1 MVVPV
6 EFLSERES
14 TMLDRYQLIGEIAS
28 GGMATVFLA
37 RLAGVGGF
45 SRLVAIKRLHPHL
58 AREREFVEMFL
69 DEARLAAGIHHQN
82 VVGIQEIGTSEGG
95 YYLVMDYIEGVTF
108 ATLLSDVGATKER
121 LPIPVV
127 LRIVIDTLL
136 GLQAA
141 HELVDEHTGKALEVV
156 HRDCTPQNI
165 LVGMDGSS
173 RLTDFGIARATSRIA
188 NTRDGSM
195 KGKLAYMA
203 PEQTK
208 GDAIDS
214 RADLFSVGVVLWE
227 ALSGRRLFRGTS
239 EAETLRRLLVEPI
252 PVLAEIAGV
261 PKVLSDVCVRAL
273 EREPEDRYQ
282 SAVAMVDALE
292 QAAREWGKDAGEDEP
307 IAPVRAVAA
316 LMKEIY
322 EEDASEQRDAIR
334 RWVQSAP
341 PAATSERELTML
353 APAPRPSSDA
363 PRPHPLSEPTI
374 VGEMPEFVGGGEVPS
389 DDIPLLLDRRSDLP
403 RDEEA
408 TTLYER
414 APMSLPLHAQTA
426 PTGESTPA
434 PTSRFRPPSVA
445 PRRDARRRWWTVGAL
460 VALGV
465 GVAVVLG
472 MPSSGPM
479 QGEAPPELVGQ
490 ARSGAADA
498 EDASEGEPVDP
509 VPDLSSERKPS
520 DEERAAVDAS
530 PPTPTPSTPMN
541 PSPMPSSLDVGGRSG
556 PEPLVS
562 AARVVSTA
570 TVPSKASAAPALL
583 PPSTAVPPPPAP
595 PPTTNDDLANPY
607 R

>member
-1 MVVPV
+1 MVLPV
-6 EFLSERES
+6 EFLPERES

-82 VVGIQEIGTSEGG
+82 VVGIQEIGTTDGG

-108 ATLLSDVGATKER
+108 ATLLGDVSAAKLR
-121 LPIPVV
+121 LPIPLV

-227 ALSGRRLFRGTS
+227 ALSGRRLFRGTT

-252 PVLAEIAGV
+252 PTLVEVAAI

-273 EREPEDRYQ
+273 EREPVDRFQ
-282 SAVAMVDALE
+282 SAVEMVDALE
-292 QAAREWGKDAGEDEP
+292 QAAREWGKSIGEEES
-307 IAPVRAVAA
+307 IAPVRTVVGWMRE
-316 LMKEIY
+316 LY
-322 EEDASEQRDAIR
+322 ESDATDQREAIR
-334 RWVQSAP
+334 RWIQSAP
-341 PAATSERELTML
+341 PAATSERELTIL
-353 APAPRPSSDA
+353 APARRLSVVGPEPS
-363 PRPHPLSEPTI
+363 PLSEPTL
-374 VGEMPEFVGGGEVPS
+374 VGEMPEFVREAAAS
-389 DDIPLLLDRRSDLP
+389 EAELPLLL
-403 RDEEA
+403 
-408 TTLYER
+408 ER
-414 APMSLPLHAQTA
+414 PQPVLAEGNGPPANEPAPIALPLNGHTRIL
-426 PTGESTPA
+426 GDSTPA
-434 PTSRFRPPSVA
+434 PTSRFRSPSLVP
-445 PRRDARRRWWTVGAL
+445 PRRGVSKGW
-460 VALGV
+460 V
-465 GVAVVLG
+465 GVALIAALGLGVAVLLG
-472 MPSSGPM
+472 LPESGPM
-479 QGEAPPELVGQ
+479 RGEAATDVASP
-490 ARSGAADA
+490 ARPRPLEVEGERGADA
-498 EDASEGEPVDP
+498 ADP
-509 VPDLSSERKPS
+509 VPDLS
-520 DEERAAVDAS
+520 
-530 PPTPTPSTPMN
+530 
-541 PSPMPSSLDVGGRSG
+541 
-556 PEPLVS
+556 
-562 AARVVSTA
+562 
-570 TVPSKASAAPALL
+570 
-583 PPSTAVPPPPAP
+583 
-595 PPTTNDDLANPY
+595 
-607 R
+607 